1 MPPVPEMTP
10 TEFCERWPAAARASQ
25 VTLLDV
31 REHVELEL
39 AAVEGAMHIPMREVP
54 ARLAELDR
62 DAPLVVMCHSG
73 GRSKRV
79 AEYLSHRARRSSPA
93 GKWPAR
99 RAPEKRVL
107 LATTL
112 LRLW

>member
-1 MPPVPEMTP
+1 MSVVPELTP
-10 TEFCERWPAAARASQ
+10 TEFCERWPEATRAQ

-39 AAVEGAMHIPMREVP
+39 AAVTGAMHIPMREIP

-73 GRSKRV
+73 GRSRRV
-79 AEYLSHRARRSSPA
+79 AEYLSSN
-93 GKWPAR
+93 GFQKDFN
-99 RAPEKRVL
+99 
-107 LATTL
+107 
-112 LRLW
+112 LRGGIDAWSTEIDPQVPRY